1 MARKLP
7 QPIFKEDFD
16 KLLDRA
22 KSQRDEYWMP
32 RATRYSP
39 RGETLQQYVIAMIL
53 GFRAGMRISE
63 IVGLDKTYKYRYK
76 NKDGVV
82 EERQQICKIQAL
94 TPQQVEANFIR
105 VVGGKGGKDR
115 QVPLP
120 MKILKRANISR
131 AEFIKNLP
139 LKVSRSSIQK
149 YITDLGLKVLAK
161 NISFHKLRHGF
172 VSHAL
177 NSGVPIHQVQMFAGH
192 SRMDTTG
199 IYAHADPKQALED
212 IGKVEW

>member
-1 MARKLP
+1 MSRKLP
-7 QPIFKEDFD
+7 QPISKEDFD
-16 KLLDRA
+16 KLLDYS
-22 KSQRDEYWMP
+22 KKQLEIYWMP
-32 RATRYSP
+32 RKEEYHP
-39 RGETLQQYVIAMIL
+39 RGQTILQYIIAMIL
-53 GFRAGMRISE
+53 GFGSGMRISE
-63 IVGLDKTYKYRYK
+63 IVGLNKTYKYSYK
-76 NKDGVV
+76 KPDGTI
-82 EERQQICKIQAL
+82 EEKTQVCKIQAL

-120 MKILKRANISR
+120 MKIFKRAGISR
-131 AEFIKNLP
+131 NEFIKNLP
-139 LKVSRSSIQK
+139 LKVSRSAIQK
-149 YITDLGLKVLAK
+149 YITDLGLKVLNK

>member
-1 MARKLP
+1 MSRKLP
-7 QPIFKEDFD
+7 QPISKEDFD
-16 KLLDRA
+16 KLLDCA
-22 KSQRDEYWMP
+22 KSQRDKYWMP
-32 RATRYSP
+32 RSSRYQP
-39 RGETLQQYVIAMIL
+39 RGKTLQQYLIAMIL
-53 GFRAGMRISE
+53 GFGSGMRISE
-63 IVGLDKTYKYRYK
+63 IVGLDKKYSYVYKGVK
-76 NKDGVV
+76 KD
-82 EERQQICKIQAL
+82 QSCFIQAL

-120 MKILKRANISR
+120 MKIFKRANINRS
-131 AEFIKNLP
+131 EFIKNLP
-139 LKVSRSSIQK
+139 LQVSRSSIQK
-149 YITDLGLKVLAK
+149 YITELGLKVLNK